1 MFLSVAW
8 DVYRLL
14 NGLIA
19 NQAGV
24 LGFGIWDLGFGDIFG
39 GS

>member
-24 LGFGIWDLGFGDIFG
+24 LGFGGIFG